1 MNKTTQPLI
10 WINRFLIVI
19 ISLATGLNPLP
30 HALAH
35 DAPPNAKGVRV
46 TAPPPPNLAI
56 TGDGQSLYHIDATQ
70 STAQYK
76 VKEKFV
82 GGIEGST
89 VVGSS
94 SGITG
99 TLLIDTKMPANSTV
113 GMVTVNVEQLTT
125 DSKQRDSRLRA
136 AYLESS
142 LFPLATFIPEAK
154 QALPQTFQMG
164 VPFSFVLHGYL
175 TIHNVTIQSDW
186 AITLTITDN
195 AVTGTAIT
203 QVPMS
208 DFGVGPISIVGLLST
223 EDNVTLT
230 LNFVANKEGT
240 KAQAAPKAVTT
251 PTANANIDFARQVK
265 PIFEANCVGCHMV
278 GEIGHSVYAMDTLKD
293 VVQVANDLPIIL
305 GSGYMPPWSPSHQAP
320 AFKDNRSLSKTE
332 LDTILN
338 WVKAGAPVQESLDTR
353 LKSTAAASSPIRKDR
368 VLTMPAPYQPSG
380 KMLDDYRC
388 FLIDPQLPQGGFVTH
403 SVVQPGER
411 RVVHH
416 VIIFQVPASARAEA
430 EAKIAQDPQPGY
442 ECFGGTELSSSGPGA
457 IGDSL
462 GFWVPGNK
470 PWAAGEGT
478 GVPVPPGGLVVLQ
491 MHYNYA
497 AGFYPDQTSVVLQIE
512 PADAKLTPLRGLPLL
527 APVELPC
534 PTGRTEDACRREVA
548 LTQRSPNDQRIAQL
562 LLTACRHNIKDYAAM
577 PAEQATSDCDW
588 RVPFDGDI
596 MQIGGHMHTLGT
608 SLRVVLNPDS
618 AKPVIL
624 QDLPAWDFNW
634 QGAYSLEQP
643 ISAKKGD
650 ILRITC
656 TWDNSKGI
664 ASGQR
669 NARYLTWGE
678 GTGDE
683 MCLNVVR
690 IKPNAAFEHIAGL
703 GLSLGMLNL
712 PVQIPT
718 WLLAVVG
725 GQAFLGNWV
734 TLALV
739 LLLMVGGIGIGIKTL
754 VLRFRAS

>member
-19 ISLATGLNPLP
+19 ISIATGLNPLP

-46 TAPPPPNLAI
+46 TAPPPPSLAI
-56 TGDGQSLYHIDATQ
+56 TGDGQSLYHIDAAQ

-154 QALPQTFQMG
+154 QTLPQTFQMG

-186 AITLTITDN
+186 TITLTITDN

-240 KAQAAPKAVTT
+240 KAQAAPKAATT

-265 PIFEANCVGCHMV
+265 PIFEAKCVGCHMV

-320 AFKDNRSLSKTE
+320 AFKDNRSLSK
-332 LDTILN
+332 
-338 WVKAGAPVQESLDTR
+338 
-353 LKSTAAASSPIRKDR
+353 
-368 VLTMPAPYQPSG
+368 
-380 KMLDDYRC
+380 
-388 FLIDPQLPQGGFVTH
+388 
-403 SVVQPGER
+403 
-411 RVVHH
+411 
-416 VIIFQVPASARAEA
+416 
-430 EAKIAQDPQPGY
+430 
-442 ECFGGTELSSSGPGA
+442 
-457 IGDSL
+457 
-462 GFWVPGNK
+462 
-470 PWAAGEGT
+470 
-478 GVPVPPGGLVVLQ
+478 
-491 MHYNYA
+491 
-497 AGFYPDQTSVVLQIE
+497 
-512 PADAKLTPLRGLPLL
+512 
-527 APVELPC
+527 
-534 PTGRTEDACRREVA
+534 
-548 LTQRSPNDQRIAQL
+548 
-562 LLTACRHNIKDYAAM
+562 
-577 PAEQATSDCDW
+577 
-588 RVPFDGDI
+588 
-596 MQIGGHMHTLGT
+596 
-608 SLRVVLNPDS
+608 
-618 AKPVIL
+618 
-624 QDLPAWDFNW
+624 
-634 QGAYSLEQP
+634 
-643 ISAKKGD
+643 
-650 ILRITC
+650 
-656 TWDNSKGI
+656 
-664 ASGQR
+664 
-669 NARYLTWGE
+669 
-678 GTGDE
+678 
-683 MCLNVVR
+683 
-690 IKPNAAFEHIAGL
+690 
-703 GLSLGMLNL
+703 
-712 PVQIPT
+712 
-718 WLLAVVG
+718 
-725 GQAFLGNWV
+725 
-734 TLALV
+734 
-739 LLLMVGGIGIGIKTL
+739 
-754 VLRFRAS
+754 